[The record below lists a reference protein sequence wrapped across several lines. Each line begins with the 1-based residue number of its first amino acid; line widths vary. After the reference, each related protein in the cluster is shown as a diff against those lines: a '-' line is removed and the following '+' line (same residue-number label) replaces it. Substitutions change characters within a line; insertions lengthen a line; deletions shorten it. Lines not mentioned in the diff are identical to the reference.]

1 MRCLTR
7 PSAKQP
13 KPKTTVT
20 ANTTKTPLTLKSEI
34 VLISHDGGWDDEPS
48 TPSQSVYTLE
58 ELIETYKDDLDLSTE
73 YVERVMAGAGTE
85 QDLNWFLWDC
95 LRDSEILDSGHG
107 WTNIIRKEEFDE
119 QRKEAEYARA
129 ERAVQGF
136 CARKGIAPNTI
147 QFVLAL
153 EAEQD
158 SLNYRREVEFGYER
172 RAERW
177 MDSRFS
183 GQSEDGFWSDES
195 FLNNGFSREQDNID
209 LVLSWL
215 HRNCPLLMAKVE
227 EYKLANPQSEEDDQ

>member
-1 MRCLTR
+1 M
-7 PSAKQP
+7 
-13 KPKTTVT
+13 T
-20 ANTTKTPLTLKSEI
+20 ANTPKPLPLTLKSEV
-34 VLISHDGGWDDEPS
+34 VLISHYEGGWDEEPS
-48 TPSQSVYTLE
+48 CNQSIYTLE
-58 ELIETYKDDLDLSTE
+58 ELIESYKNDLDLTPE
-73 YVERVMAGAGTE
+73 ELEKVRAGNEA
-85 QDLNWFLWDC
+85 DLTWFLWDV
-95 LRDSEILDSGHG
+95 LPETLDSGNG
-107 WTNIIRKEEFDE
+107 WTNILRKEEFD
-119 QRKEAEYARA
+119 QQQQKAEYEKA

-136 CARKGIAPNTI
+136 CARKGIIPNTI
-147 QFVLAL
+147 EFVLAL

-209 LVLSWL
+209 LALSWL

-227 EYKLANPQSEEDDQ
+227 EYKLANPQTEEDDQ

>member
-1 MRCLTR
+1 M
-7 PSAKQP
+7 
-13 KPKTTVT
+13 T
-20 ANTTKTPLTLKSEI
+20 ANTPKPLPLTLKSEI
-34 VLISHDGGWDDEPS
+34 VLISHEGGWDDEPS
-48 TPSQSVYTLE
+48 TPSQSIYTLE
-58 ELIETYKDDLDLSTE
+58 ELVEIYKRDLDLSTE
-73 YVERVMAGAGTE
+73 EVERVMAGNE

-95 LRDSEILDSGHG
+95 LRDSEILDSGNG

-136 CARKGIAPNTI
+136 CARKGIAANTI

-158 SLNYRREVEFGYER
+158 SLNYRRDVEFGYER
-172 RAERW
+172 QAERW

-183 GQSEDGFWSDES
+183 GQSQEGFWSDES
-195 FLNNGFSREQDNID
+195 FIGNGFSKEQDNID
-209 LVLSWL
+209 LALAWL

-227 EYKLANPQSEEDDQ
+227 EYKLANPQSDEDDQ